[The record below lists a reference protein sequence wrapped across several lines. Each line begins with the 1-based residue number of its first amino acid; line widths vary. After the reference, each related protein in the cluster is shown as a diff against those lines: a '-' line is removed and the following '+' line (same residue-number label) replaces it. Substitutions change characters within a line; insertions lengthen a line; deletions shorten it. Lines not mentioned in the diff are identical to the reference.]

1 MWYAATMNKT
11 TDIFR
16 LCDHV
21 RETAFALHCYHR
33 HGHLEKIY
41 EHGLVSG
48 DGANPATCGHLKP
61 GHRGGIGGW
70 YLVE

>member
-1 MWYAATMNKT
+1 MNKEKSHPEN
-11 TDIFR
+11 DR
-16 LCDHV
+16 LLLISEMAV
-21 RETAFALHCYHR
+21 EML
-33 HGHLEKIY
+33 
-41 EHGLVSG
+41 SG

>member
-1 MWYAATMNKT
+1 MEDVLAVY
-11 TDIFR
+11 R
-16 LCDHV
+16 LAHDPRFPVICMD
-21 RETAFALHCYHR
+21 ESSKL
-33 HGHLEKIY
+33 
-41 EHGLVSG
+41 SG